1 MDKKETSNSYSH
13 ILKYT
18 SIFGGVQGLVI
29 LIGMV
34 RNKLIALLLGPQG
47 MGLMALFN
55 STVRLISDTT
65 GLGLGMSAV
74 RELSRLYDEEHHE
87 ELKSRIELIRSW
99 SLITACLGFVL
110 CVVLSPLINHYTFS
124 WGNHTLHFML
134 LAPIIALTAL
144 SAGELSILKATRKLR
159 RLAEISIYGV
169 LCALATS
176 VPLYYIFGESAIVP
190 SLIIIALSQFIITIT
205 YSFHYYP
212 YRVHFDSDTFSEAK
226 PMLRLG
232 ISFLGAGIMGSGS
245 DFIVRSFLNYEGSL
259 DDVGLYN
266 AGYMI
271 TMTYAGVIFSAMET
285 DYFPRL
291 SSVNNNVEERNL
303 LVNRQLEVSL
313 LLISPLLILLMSI
326 LPIALPLLYSDAF
339 LAVLPM
345 VKVAIFAM
353 FMRSLELPVAYIT
366 LSRGDSKAFFL
377 LETTYYLLFIM
388 MFWLGY
394 KYAYLWGV
402 GLGLVVTGLLFNIIL
417 YAFAYQKYSFCISK
431 RMLLYLAIQLSLAG
445 LVYFIS
451 SNSNTLLSWSIQ
463 GASIVTSSC
472 FSFYILRNS
481 ISGIFKRK

>member
-1 MDKKETSNSYSH
+1 MNKKETSNSYSH

-313 LLISPLLILLMSI
+313 LLISPLLILLMST

-431 RMLLYLAIQLSLAG
+431 RMLLYLAIQLSLAV
-445 LVYFIS
+445 LVYFVS

-481 ISGIFKRK
+481 INGIFKRK

>member
-1 MDKKETSNSYSH
+1 MNKKETSSSYSH

-65 GLGLGMSAV
+65 GLGLGVSAV

-99 SLITACLGFVL
+99 SVITACLGFVL
-110 CVVLSPLINHYTFS
+110 CVVLSPLINHYSFS

-169 LCALATS
+169 LCALVTS

-212 YRVHFDSDTFSEAK
+212 YRIHFD
-226 PMLRLG
+226 
-232 ISFLGAGIMGSGS
+232 
-245 DFIVRSFLNYEGSL
+245 
-259 DDVGLYN
+259 
-266 AGYMI
+266 
-271 TMTYAGVIFSAMET
+271 
-285 DYFPRL
+285 
-291 SSVNNNVEERNL
+291 
-303 LVNRQLEVSL
+303 
-313 LLISPLLILLMSI
+313 
-326 LPIALPLLYSDAF
+326 
-339 LAVLPM
+339 
-345 VKVAIFAM
+345 
-353 FMRSLELPVAYIT
+353 
-366 LSRGDSKAFFL
+366 
-377 LETTYYLLFIM
+377 
-388 MFWLGY
+388 
-394 KYAYLWGV
+394 
-402 GLGLVVTGLLFNIIL
+402 
-417 YAFAYQKYSFCISK
+417 
-431 RMLLYLAIQLSLAG
+431 
-445 LVYFIS
+445 
-451 SNSNTLLSWSIQ
+451 
-463 GASIVTSSC
+463 
-472 FSFYILRNS
+472 
-481 ISGIFKRK
+481 

>member
-1 MDKKETSNSYSH
+1 MNKKETSNSYSH

-65 GLGLGMSAV
+65 GLGLGVSAV

-99 SLITACLGFVL
+99 SVITACLGFVL
-110 CVVLSPLINHYTFS
+110 CVVLSPLINHYSFS

-169 LCALATS
+169 LCALVTS

-313 LLISPLLILLMSI
+313 LLISPLLILLMST

-394 KYAYLWGV
+394 KYAYLFGV

-445 LVYFIS
+445 LVYFVS

-481 ISGIFKRK
+481 INGIFKRK

>member
-1 MDKKETSNSYSH
+1 MNKKETSNSYSH

-87 ELKSRIELIRSW
+87 ELKGRIELIRSW

-159 RLAEISIYGV
+159 RLAEVSIYGV

-212 YRVHFDSDTFSEAK
+212 YRVHFDSATFSEAK

-339 LAVLPM
+339 LDVLPM

-353 FMRSLELPVAYIT
+353 FMRSLELPVSYIA
-366 LSRGDSKAFFL
+366 LSRGDSKVFFL
-377 LETTYYLLFIM
+377 LEMTYYLLFIT

-394 KYAYLWGV
+394 KNAYLFGI
-402 GLGLVVTGLLFNIIL
+402 GLGLVVTGLLFNLIL

>member
-1 MDKKETSNSYSH
+1 MNKKETSNSYSH

-29 LIGMV
+29 LVGMV

-313 LLISPLLILLMSI
+313 LLISPLLILLMST

-394 KYAYLWGV
+394 KYAYLFGV

-445 LVYFIS
+445 LVYFVS

-481 ISGIFKRK
+481 ISGIFKQK